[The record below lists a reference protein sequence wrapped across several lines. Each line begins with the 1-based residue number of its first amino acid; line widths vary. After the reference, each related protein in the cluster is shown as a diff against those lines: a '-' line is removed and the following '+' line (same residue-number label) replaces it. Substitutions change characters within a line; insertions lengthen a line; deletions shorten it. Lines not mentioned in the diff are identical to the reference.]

1 MTGLAPL
8 SDFSVALDQI
18 FSVRQSSLLLV
29 PAAEAKK
36 EMIRCAC
43 GVNPG

>member
-1 MTGLAPL
+1 MTGLPPL
-8 SDFSVALDQI
+8 ADRRVDLDQT

-36 EMIRCAC
+36 FSIRGAS